1 MYKRP
6 QLGTHLLNQADEYD
20 YKLFFWRQK
29 DDEVD
34 FVIEFDKQLI
44 AIEVKS
50 GRRTTNNGLLVFGE
64 QFHPVQSFVVGSGG
78 IPIEDF
84 LTWNIGRLLE

>member
-6 QLGTHLLNQADEYD
+6 QLGAHLLNQADEYD

-50 GRRTTNNGLLVFGE
+50 GHRTTNNGLLVFGE